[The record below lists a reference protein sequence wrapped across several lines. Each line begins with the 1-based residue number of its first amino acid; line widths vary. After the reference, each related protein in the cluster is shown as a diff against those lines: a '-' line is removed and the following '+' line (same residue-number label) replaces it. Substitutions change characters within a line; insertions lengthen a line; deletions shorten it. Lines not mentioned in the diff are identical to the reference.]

1 MTDQQQTGT
10 AGDQTVQIVQA
21 QEGDHN
27 DFFWGSWIIPD
38 PQEPTPFQP
47 EEVLPDIAPIP
58 EDSSRTTEQSDP
70 SPVQT
75 VPVPSTEQIVAPEG
89 ISAQEPPQEM
99 PITPAQDLHLD
110 AIDAPDTDPKPSFSI
125 HLDDEQEEASL
136 PNLVLTQT
144 NEQTIK
150 ELPDTFLQ
158 EEVLEPLQEEGEKII
173 KEPIEERRDEVK
185 EEMEE
190 EKEEM
195 EEEILPIQKEI
206 SIQEDGE
213 DKKDDENVL
222 VRKFNELYEIT
233 QQVANFKQT
242 TTWFDILGANND
254 KLEITYNFFVGD
266 ENYPL
271 LLITK
276 TELDKEDDEQ
286 DQHELSFYLNEEK
299 TRLNITIDDTIL
311 FSQDTLDKNDI
322 KTSMQITDKI
332 NKFQF
337 LLNEELR
344 KIEKQQQEKNAQEQE
359 RKKLQDVFRNF

>member
-1 MTDQQQTGT
+1 
-10 AGDQTVQIVQA
+10 
-21 QEGDHN
+21 
-27 DFFWGSWIIPD
+27 
-38 PQEPTPFQP
+38 
-47 EEVLPDIAPIP
+47 
-58 EDSSRTTEQSDP
+58 
-70 SPVQT
+70 VQT

-242 TTWFDILGANND
+242 TT
-254 KLEITYNFFVGD
+254 
-266 ENYPL
+266 
-271 LLITK
+271 
-276 TELDKEDDEQ
+276 
-286 DQHELSFYLNEEK
+286 
-299 TRLNITIDDTIL
+299 
-311 FSQDTLDKNDI
+311 
-322 KTSMQITDKI
+322 
-332 NKFQF
+332 
-337 LLNEELR
+337 
-344 KIEKQQQEKNAQEQE
+344 
-359 RKKLQDVFRNF
+359 